1 MTRNPTTHLQMDI
14 VYLHKSKASMS
25 RRCLISAE
33 QQQNSAWNESSTNT
47 PAVKQAPIYQSN
59 IKWTRQQQQLYL
71 IFFK

>member
-1 MTRNPTTHLQMDI
+1 MDF
-14 VYLHKSKASMS
+14 VYLHKSIASMS

-59 IKWTRQQQQLYL
+59 IKWTRQQKQLYL
-71 IFFK
+71 IFFLNKKW